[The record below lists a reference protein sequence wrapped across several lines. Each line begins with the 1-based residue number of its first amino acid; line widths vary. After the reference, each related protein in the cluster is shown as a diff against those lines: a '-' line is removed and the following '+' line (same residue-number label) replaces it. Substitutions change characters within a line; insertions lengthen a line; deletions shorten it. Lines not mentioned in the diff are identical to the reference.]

1 MTPTN
6 LDHKLDRVEA
16 FIKSGDE
23 YSAYFLIEDIA
34 TEHPEHVRVNILRSR
49 AHHGVGNVAKS
60 LKFVK
65 QALDIAPDRV
75 DLRFAYARGCYLMG
89 WADEALEYIDGITG
103 QLNPKLEHQILLK
116 RGEILHRIGRLEEAE
131 LVMKEFERRGTLGP
145 LVIGLKASLEVAK
158 GNLEGARK
166 LLESVTENIQFP
178 QPIRQ
183 QLSFELATVCDRMG
197 KYDDAFATVT
207 KTKEGLLTGGD
218 PFDQDVYKAQTD
230 ALIDF
235 FSADRIAELPKSTIT
250 DELPVFIVGLP
261 RSGTSLIEQVIAAHP
276 NAAGT
281 GERREPIISTE
292 LMSKRTGVPFPKCL
306 DQVDQ
311 EELTE
316 DGTAYIE
323 MLNEFND
330 SKDRITNKALGL
342 ERALG
347 YIQLILPASR
357 VIFVD
362 RNPLDNLLSIFLH
375 PLPIGLYPWTSRF
388 EDLAFVRR
396 EFDRLLDHW
405 RTVLAIPTFNLKYE
419 DLTSNQET
427 VTRNLLS
434 FLELEYNES
443 CIEFHQSKRAVLT
456 PSFDQVNKPM
466 NQNAVNRWR
475 NYEQHLGVLIG
486 EFGETSS

>member
-1 MTPTN
+1 MTQTD
-6 LDHKLDRVEA
+6 LDHKLDKVEA

-23 YSAYFLIEDIA
+23 YSAYFLIEEIA
-34 TEHPEHVRVNILRSR
+34 PEHPEHVRVNILRSR

-65 QALDIAPDRV
+65 RALNIAPNRT

-89 WADEALEYIDGITG
+89 WADEALEYLDGITG
-103 QLNPKLEHQILLK
+103 QLNPKMEHQILLK

-131 LVMKEFERRGTLGP
+131 VVIKEFERRGTLGP
-145 LVIGLKASLEVAK
+145 LVIGLKASLEAAN
-158 GNLEGARK
+158 GNLEGARQH
-166 LLESVTENIQFP
+166 LESVIEDIRFP
-178 QPIRQ
+178 LPIRQ

-197 KYDDAFATVT
+197 QYDDAFAAVAR
-207 KTKEGLLTGGD
+207 TKEVLPSGVE
-218 PFDQDVYKAQTD
+218 PFNQDAYQEQTD
-230 ALIDF
+230 LLIDYF
-235 FSADRIAELPKSTIT
+235 TADRIATLTNSGVT

-292 LMSKRTGVPFPKCL
+292 LLSKRNGVPFPTCL
-306 DQVDQ
+306 DQVGQAD
-311 EELTE
+311 LTE

-342 ERALG
+342 ERVLG
-347 YIQLILPASR
+347 YIQLMLPASR
-357 VIFVD
+357 AIFVE
-362 RNPLDNLLSIFLH
+362 RNPLDNLLSIYLH
-375 PLPIGLYPWTSRF
+375 PLPLDLYPWTYRL
-388 EDLAFVRR
+388 EDLAFVKR
-396 EFDRLLDHW
+396 EYDRLLDHW
-405 RTVLAIPTFNLKYE
+405 RAVLKIPTFDLKYE
-419 DLTSNQET
+419 ELTTDQEV
-427 VTRNLLS
+427 VTQNLLS
-434 FLELEYNES
+434 FLGLEFNES
-443 CIEFHQSKRAVLT
+443 CIKFHQSNRAVLT

-475 NYEQHLGVLIG
+475 NYEHHIGVLIDA
-486 EFGETSS
+486 FGTTAS